1 MNSEMTGLN
10 QFFWITLELTPTV
23 IESGVKV
30 VWKIVGKRVFSKN
43 AGKTHR
49 LVAGQIPA
57 VDDG

>member
-23 IESGVKV
+23 IESGVRFRLENSSKTC
-30 VWKIVGKRVFSKN
+30 FSRN